1 MKKIYIIDSELI
13 LRTNNHRL
21 RQEFGEVVHQR
32 SISADGTTTIFT
44 TKAVIREINYVTVNG
59 LVLTEGVHY
68 VLGADKGTVRIMR
81 GSCEKEPKSY
91 YCPGKLLC
99 RTS

>member
-1 MKKIYIIDSELI
+1 MKKIYNIIDSELI

-21 RQEFGEVVHQR
+21 RQEFGEVGTSE

-44 TKAVIREINYVTVNG
+44 TKAVREINYVTVNG

-68 VLGADKGTVRIMR
+68 VLGADKGTVRISNA
-81 GSCEKEPKSY
+81 G
-91 YCPGKLLC
+91 LL
-99 RTS
+99 

>member
-1 MKKIYIIDSELI
+1 MKKIYNIIDSELI

-21 RQEFGEVVHQR
+21 RQEFGEVGTSE
-32 SISADGTTTIFT
+32 SISADGTTIFT

-68 VLGADKGTVRIMR
+68 VLGRTREQLELVIAG
-81 GSCEKEPKSY
+81 
-91 YCPGKLLC
+91 LL
-99 RTS
+99 